1 MSIHH
6 VLPETISDDNLM
18 ETMCG
23 LCVKVSR
30 FEDGI
35 KGFKTVPADRPIQC
49 VFDERDVNCKPC
61 KRIWLEVKP
70 R

>member
-6 VLPETISDDNLM
+6 VLPETIPDDNLM

-23 LCVKVSR
+23 LCVKVGR
-30 FEDGI
+30 HEDRI
-35 KGFKTVPADRPIQC
+35 TGFRTMRGRTIQC

-61 KRIWLEVKP
+61 RRIWQEVRPK
-70 R
+70 